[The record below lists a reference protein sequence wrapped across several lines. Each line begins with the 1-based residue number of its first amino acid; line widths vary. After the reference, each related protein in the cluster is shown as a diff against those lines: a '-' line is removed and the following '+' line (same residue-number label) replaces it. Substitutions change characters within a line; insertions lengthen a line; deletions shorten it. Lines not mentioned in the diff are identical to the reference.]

1 MQQNRVSNQEAR
13 VGTVDFCSCRVPVT
27 CWGRKHQPLLSN
39 LLTLN
44 CRSSHHAVNSAVR
57 RVSPELTWSAPCDA
71 YLLQL
76 VLKIPTAGYL
86 HSLWSWRFSH
96 NSRCDLLSAEYFR
109 RHQRQL
115 AQCLLVM
122 GSDIAERADAH
133 CHGNGR
139 RLFCR
144 GRGTEDRHSFV
155 YCMSAMYACV
165 SGEIC
170 ASPRSWGSFSCLHT
184 RTRRCWMHQTGPSSC
199 CCERRPL
206 CCSHSLR
213 RYASHLLCLSATPS
227 HMPVSHNCGLI
238 PSFSIIFSSLSNLP
252 PLFFFLLPVLS
263 LCRCELLIIHLPA
276 FLFPPPPCSTSS
288 ICFSLLPPSLSLSL
302 SLPLCLFFFSSA
314 ASMFLCV
321 NSWDAFVEGFHSD
334 GPFEQVVIHVCWL

>member
-1 MQQNRVSNQEAR
+1 MQQNRASNQEAR

-57 RVSPELTWSAPCDA
+57 RVSPEFTWSAPCDA

-144 GRGTEDRHSFV
+144 GRGTEDRRSFV

-227 HMPVSHNCGLI
+227 HMPVSHNCGLV

-252 PLFFFLLPVLS
+252 PPPLFFFSFLSSRSVAASFWLSISLRSSSLLLPAPLLQSVSLFSPLLS
-263 LCRCELLIIHLPA
+263 
-276 FLFPPPPCSTSS
+276 
-288 ICFSLLPPSLSLSL
+288 PSLSLFPSASFFFFCSL
-302 SLPLCLFFFSSA
+302 NVPLC
-314 ASMFLCV
+314 
-321 NSWDAFVEGFHSD
+321 E
-334 GPFEQVVIHVCWL
+334 